1 VTAPRRI
8 VLIGPRGS
16 GKTTVAR
23 LLAER
28 LGVGWYDADA
38 LLVERAG
45 MPVPEIFAREGE
57 AGFRR
62 REAELLRE
70 LAARLDGHVL
80 ATGGGVVLTA
90 DNRAVLRTWD
100 AVVWLTA
107 DVDTLWSRI
116 AGDANR
122 PALLGGGRDEV
133 AQVVAIREPLY
144 RECAHL
150 VVETAS
156 RSPEEVAADVYQR
169 VYPPSITS
177 TAPVM

>member
-1 VTAPRRI
+1 MSPSRV

-23 LLAER
+23 LLAGR
-28 LGVGWYDADA
+28 LGVAWYDADA
-38 LLVERAG
+38 LLEGRCGQSVRELF
-45 MPVPEIFAREGE
+45 EREGE

-62 REAELLRE
+62 RESELLRE
-70 LAARLDGHVL
+70 LAFRREGHVL
-80 ATGGGVVLTA
+80 ATGGGVVLDPA
-90 DNRAVLRTWD
+90 NRELLRSWD
-100 AVVWLTA
+100 VVVWLTA

-133 AQVVAIREPLY
+133 ARVVALREPLY
-144 RECAHL
+144 RECAH
-150 VVETAS
+150 VVIDTAS
-156 RSPEEVAADVYQR
+156 PTPEGVAAEVYQR